1 MNYILHYE
9 NLIANAVSRNSVIG
23 YKEKH
28 HIQPKS
34 MGGSNLASN
43 LVELTA
49 REHFVAHRL
58 LAKIYPNSGM
68 VHAVFKMACASLTT
82 KKLSFTSRTYE
93 HFRKMHAARVSNDK
107 VAALK
112 KSIAGKGKKQ
122 SKEHITART
131 ASRKQNNEQ
140 WHAEATKDKISLAS
154 AGKIAHNK
162 GKRNT
167 LEQQAKHYAGVQ
179 KRKENGSYNF
189 SPAHREK
196 LRIAGTG
203 QKRIHIVDAETRNN
217 ARKRIS
223 KVVQCPYCNKEGQ
236 NVVMKRWHFDNCKFK
251 N

>member
-93 HFRKMHAARVSNDK
+93 HLRKMHAARVSNDK

-122 SKEHITART
+122 SSEHIKSRVE
-131 ASRKQNNEQ
+131 SRKQNGKQ
-140 WHAEATKDKISLAS
+140 WHNESTKVKMAVTATGRIAYNKDK
-154 AGKIAHNK
+154 K
-162 GKRNT
+162 NT
-167 LEQQAKHYAGVQ
+167 VEQQAAHAVGVQ
-179 KRKENGSYNF
+179 KRKENGSYTV
-189 SPAHREK
+189 SLAHREK
-196 LRIAGTG
+196 LSLLRKGKPHVHLVT
-203 QKRIHIVDAETRNN
+203 DETRNN

-223 KVVQCPYCNKEGQ
+223 NVVQCPYCSKEGQ